1 MIKPDGVRRKLI
13 GETIK
18 RIEEKGLTLEAMKL
32 MVLGKEMAKE
42 HYVQHKGK
50 SFFNDLIDYVTSGP
64 VVAMIVNGK
73 NAISV
78 VRKMMGATDPL
89 KAELGTVRGDF
100 ALDISENIVHS
111 SDSEESAKREISLF
125 FGKKNR

>member
-42 HYVQHKGK
+42 HYVQHKEK